1 MTSKQTSLAKVM
13 LLASSASLVA
23 FAMPAYAQN
32 DSSTTTEPPAQ
43 NDEAAEQGGL
53 DVIVVTAT
61 KRSESVQDV
70 PIAITAI
77 TGDSL
82 SARGIDDPKSLSKAV
97 PGLNVAV
104 TSGYGGRV
112 NYTLRGVGLNTYS
125 AVQEAAVAVY
135 QDEVYAASSN
145 GTMFSLFDVERIE
158 VLRGPQGTLFGR
170 SASGGLV
177 NFIARKPTGNADG
190 YLTLG
195 LGTYGERRLEAA
207 QNVPLDPDGRNA
219 LRVSLRYEGSDGFVK
234 NEAGGENLEG
244 GDLYAGRVQLWLEP
258 ADGLT
263 VLLRGEYGEFDSDHA
278 TGYKPKP
285 TYKNSDGLS
294 QAIAPDE
301 NIYGAPGGD
310 LFGYRNDSSD
320 YWSTESGNPAF
331 KYTERTFLSGRIDWD
346 LGDVTLTSLTG
357 YIDDHSRALE
367 DTDSTPVNFITYGS
381 DGGSEQFQQEIRLSS
396 SDSLAPF
403 RWTIG
408 GFYFDYKVDSYVN
421 AQLPIGIPPFG
432 IDTPISLETFAD
444 QKRHSYAGF
453 GEVQFS
459 LSPQFSVTAGARIE
473 KESAKF
479 KFNQVYTP
487 LGLTTAVLG
496 AAPVTFSP
504 ALNGDLAR
512 IDKTF
517 YSGGITL
524 NYTPSNDVL
533 VYASLKRG
541 VKPGGFS
548 TPLSGIPTSD
558 FKFNE
563 EKLDALEA
571 GIKSDLLD
579 GKLRVNASAF
589 HYWYNDYQ
597 AVQYEATRTFTGN
610 TDARVTGVD
619 LEIIFAPTRDFE
631 FGLSGGYID
640 AVAKD
645 IPLFAPGGL
654 VVRDRRMPNAPK
666 LSVNAYMQYRTDL
679 AGGELTLRAEEI
691 YRSKTF
697 YEIQNAP
704 ALAQDA
710 YHTEDISANW
720 RMGDWT
726 ISGVVSNLFNEK
738 YRAYVQDNTDFGFVI
753 ETPAKPRMFSMRVTK
768 RW

>member
-1 MTSKQTSLAKVM
+1 MIYKRTAFAIKALLSSSVSLGVFIMPAIAHAQDDSP
-13 LLASSASLVA
+13 ASSDAAVESA
-23 FAMPAYAQN
+23 N
-32 DSSTTTEPPAQ
+32 PPQ
-43 NDEAAEQGGL
+43 EGL

-61 KRSESVQDV
+61 KRSESIQDV

-77 TGDSL
+77 TGDGL
-82 SARGIDDPKSLSKAV
+82 SARGIDDPKSLAKAV

-104 TSGYGGRV
+104 TSGYGGSV

-125 AVQEAAVAVY
+125 SVQEPAVAVY

-145 GTMFSLFDVERIE
+145 GALFSLFDIERIE

-177 NFIARKPTGNADG
+177 NFIARKPSSNGDG

-207 QNVPLDPDGRNA
+207 QNLLLDPEGRNA
-219 LRVSLRYEGSDGFVK
+219 LRLSFRYEGSDGFVENK
-234 NEAGGENLEG
+234 VGGENLEG
-244 GDLYAGRVQLWLEP
+244 GDLYTGRAQLWLEP

-263 VLLRGEYGEFDSDHA
+263 VLLRGEYGKFDSDHA
-278 TGYKPKP
+278 TAYKPKP

-294 QAIAPDE
+294 EAIAPDQ
-301 NIYGAPGGD
+301 NIYGTPGGD

-346 LGDVTLTSLTG
+346 LGGVTLTSLTG
-357 YIDDHSRALE
+357 YIDDQSSALE
-367 DTDSTPVNFITYGS
+367 DTDSTPLNFVTYGS

-396 SDSLAPF
+396 DATAPF
-403 RWTIG
+403 RWTVG

-421 AQLPIGIPPFG
+421 AQLPIGIPPLG
-432 IDTPISLETFAD
+432 ITTPISLETFAN

-453 GEVQFS
+453 GEMQFS
-459 LSPQFSVTAGARIE
+459 LSPEFSITAGARIE

-479 KFNQVYTP
+479 SFRQAYMP
-487 LGLTTAVLG
+487 LDLATAILG
-496 AAPVTFSP
+496 SAPVTFSP

-512 IDKTF
+512 IEQTF
-517 YSGGITL
+517 FSGGVTL

-548 TPLSGIPTSD
+548 TPLSGIPAGD
-558 FKFNE
+558 FKFDE
-563 EKLDALEA
+563 EKLDALEG
-571 GIKSDLLD
+571 GIKSDLMD
-579 GKLRVNASAF
+579 GKLRINASVF

-610 TDARVTGVD
+610 ADARVTGVD
-619 LEIIFAPTRDFE
+619 IETIFAPTRAIE
-631 FGLSGGYID
+631 FGLSGGYVD

-666 LSVNAYMQYRTDL
+666 LSVNAYLQYQTDL

-691 YRSKTF
+691 YRSKTY

-710 YHTEDISANW
+710 YHTEDVSVNW
-720 RMGDWT
+720 STDGWSV
-726 ISGVVSNLFNEK
+726 SGIVSNLFNEK

-753 ETPAKPRMFSMRVTK
+753 ETPAKPRMFSIRVTK